1 MASYFGRTVKV
12 STFGASHGQ
21 AIGAVVD
28 GLPCGF
34 PVNLEAL
41 QSFLKRRDP

>member
-1 MASYFGRTVKV
+1 MSSSFGKNITISV
-12 STFGASHGQ
+12 FGASHGE

-34 PVNLEAL
+34 PVDLDKVL
-41 QSFLKRRDP
+41 QS